1 MSLNHLGIIT
11 ALLPEA
17 RCFVKAPDISKP
29 TKITDNISFI
39 VSGIGQE
46 RAAIAANRLI
56 ELGADAILITGTCG
70 ALSPE
75 LEPGDIVLPKII
87 LTEAQ
92 SSYQVNLIWHHQVYS
107 VLSGMPVTIHTKNL
121 LSTNRI
127 ISLTNEKKM
136 KHQIFETCAVDM
148 ESAAIIEMANKNQI
162 PALVIRIV
170 IDPSNFTV
178 PDFVLKNSDIYGDA
192 NIVPLLYSCFKNP
205 ANIYQLFKLSRYY
218 KLAMKNLRLL
228 NLMQDALIF
237 NKQ

>member
-29 TKITDNISFI
+29 TKITDKISFI

-46 RAAIAANRLI
+46 RAAIAANSLI
-56 ELGADAILITGTCG
+56 ELGANAILITGTCG
-70 ALSPE
+70 ALSSE
-75 LEPGDIVLPKII
+75 LEPGDIVMPKNI
-87 LTEAQ
+87 LTETK
-92 SSYQVNLIWHHQVYS
+92 SSYQVNLMWYDQVYS

-127 ISLTNEKKM
+127 ISLTNDKKIM
-136 KHQIFETCAVDM
+136 HHTFDTCAVDM
-148 ESAAIIEMANKNQI
+148 ESAAVIEMANKNQI
-162 PALVIRIV
+162 PALVIRTV

-178 PDFVLKNSDIYGDA
+178 PHFVLKNSDIYGDA
-192 NIVPLLYSCFKNP
+192 NIISMLNSCIKNP

-218 KLAMKNLRLL
+218 KLAMKNLRFL
-228 NLMQDALIF
+228 NKMQDALIF
-237 NKQ
+237 IK